1 MCDLF
6 YIKYPRML
14 SLIYFFLAALAE
26 ISGCFAFW
34 AWQRLDKSIFWLLP
48 GSISLLLF
56 AWLLTLTPTN
66 IAGRSYAIYGGIYI
80 FVPWDGRGWLKS
92 RYQTNG
98 ISLVQPSAYSAQR
111 LFYSCL
117 EDKD

>member
-6 YIKYPRML
+6 YIKYSRML

-34 AWQRLDKSIFWLLP
+34 AWQRLDKSIFGLLP

-56 AWLLTLTPTN
+56 AWLLSLTPTH

-80 FVPWDGRGWLKS
+80 CCSLGWSWLVVESIPDKWDIVGATLRLLGAAIILLMPRG
-92 RYQTNG
+92 
-98 ISLVQPSAYSAQR
+98 
-111 LFYSCL
+111 
-117 EDKD
+117 

>member
-6 YIKYPRML
+6 YIKYSRML

-34 AWQRLDKSIFWLLP
+34 AWPRLDKSIFGLLP

-56 AWLLTLTPTN
+56 AWLLSLTSTH

-80 FVPWDGRGWLKS
+80 CCSLGWSWLVVESIPDKWDIVGATLRLLGAAIILLMPRG
-92 RYQTNG
+92 
-98 ISLVQPSAYSAQR
+98 
-111 LFYSCL
+111 
-117 EDKD
+117 